1 MPKSFKY
8 IIGGLIAVYGLLIS
22 ANMLSA
28 KVKGD
33 PELLWLSPLGDEN
46 IENNAYNRCR
56 IIKMMKPGVG
66 QTSTATKNNYD
77 IFTNYISNLYAQAI
91 KIAAYIDQENESSND
106 YMSADISNEI
116 AIIEEGIIQ
125 TTADISRR
133 LNIINSFEAGISVLD
148 SLEALDDLA
157 PSVYSEFRALEDGK
171 YEYVSDCKVLK

>member
-1 MPKSFKY
+1 MPKSFRY
-8 IIGGLIAVYGLLIS
+8 IIGCLIAVYGLLIS

-33 PELLWLSPLGDEN
+33 PELLWLSPLGDED

-56 IIKMMKPGVG
+56 IIKMLKPGIG
-66 QTSTATKNNYD
+66 QTSTATKNSYD

-91 KIAAYIDQENESSND
+91 KISAYIDQEDEGDDS
-106 YMSADISNEI
+106 MTADISNEI

-133 LNIINSFEAGISVLD
+133 INIINSFEAGISILD
-148 SLEALDDLA
+148 SLEALDDLS
-157 PSVYSEFRALEDGK
+157 PGIYSEFRAMEDGH
-171 YEYVSDCKVLK
+171 YEYVSDCEVLK